1 MIVLLQLQEVEVENV
16 CKDALL
22 LLALYR
28 EVTCS
33 QPQSVSDEVS
43 RLFIPLADISG
54 SSSGEKFKTNRPEV
68 LCYIMVA

>member
-1 MIVLLQLQEVEVENV
+1 MLLQFQEVEVKNGY
-16 CKDALL
+16 KDALL

-43 RLFIPLADISG
+43 RLLILQADISG
-54 SSSGEKFKTNRPEV
+54 SSSGEKFKTNTSFDSIRSCV
-68 LCYIMVA
+68 IS

>member
-1 MIVLLQLQEVEVENV
+1 MLLQLQEFEVENGY
-16 CKDALL
+16 KDALL

-43 RLFIPLADISG
+43 RLLILQADISG
-54 SSSGEKFKTNRPEV
+54 SSSG
-68 LCYIMVA
+68 